1 MISSR
6 EINIETWKRKDT
18 YRFFRTYDSPFFNI
32 TANVEVTNAYKFAKE
47 NNYSFFL
54 LCLYASSKAAN
65 SVEEFRYR
73 IREDKII
80 CYDEVQPGSTI
91 LLDDETFRY
100 GYFKFHNDLNEFHR
114 LGLETINHIKIHPVF
129 EPHSEKDDA
138 IYYTVIPWISF
149 TAFEHAKMH
158 KATDSVPRIAFGKYS
173 GQTDKMLMPV
183 SVQVN
188 HALMD
193 GIHVAKYF
201 EKFQEQL
208 NALT

>member
-1 MISSR
+1 MASK

-18 YRFFRTYDSPFFNI
+18 YLFFRNYDSPFFNI
-32 TANVEVTNAYKFAKE
+32 TATVEVSYAYRFAKE

-65 SVEEFRYR
+65 SIEEFRYR
-73 IREDKII
+73 IRDDKII
-80 CYDEVQPGSTI
+80 CYDEVRPGSTI

-100 GYFKFHNDLNEFHR
+100 AYFKFDNDLHEFHR
-114 LGLETINHIKIHPVF
+114 LGLETINHIKTNPVF

-138 IYYTVIPWISF
+138 IYYTVIPWLSF

-158 KATDSVPRIAFGKYS
+158 HATDSVPRIAFGKYS
-173 GQTDKMLMPV
+173 GQGNAMMMPV
-183 SVQVN
+183 AVQVN
-188 HALMD
+188 HALLD

-201 EKFQEQL
+201 EKFQDQL
-208 NALT
+208 NTLS